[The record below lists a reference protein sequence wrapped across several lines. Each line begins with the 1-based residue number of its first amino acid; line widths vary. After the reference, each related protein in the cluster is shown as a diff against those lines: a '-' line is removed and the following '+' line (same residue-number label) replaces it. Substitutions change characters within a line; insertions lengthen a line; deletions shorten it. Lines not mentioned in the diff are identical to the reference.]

1 MRRIG
6 GRKLFYNIRMENP
19 EKEQVLSEI
28 VSTQSLPDYEAFD
41 ALWAAMTKAV
51 NLLQG
56 ESDRQRRGSL
66 FEKLSEEE
74 IKRLL
79 KDGSMNS
86 LIFLDPPL
94 ETVLTDPDE
103 KPGEDSVMRIIGKV
117 RSSRD
122 SDPREALIN
131 LVEILGRIRDKLAH
145 GFRIESESG
154 ENEILSSARK
164 ILYLICILTVSK
176 LD

>member
-1 MRRIG
+1 MVNSER
-6 GRKLFYNIRMENP
+6 
-19 EKEQVLSEI
+19 EQILNEI
-28 VSTQSLPDYEAFD
+28 ISTQSLPDCEGFD
-41 ALWAAMTKAV
+41 ALWAAMTKVADAI
-51 NLLQG
+51 QG
-56 ESDRQRRGSL
+56 EGERDLDRQRMGSL

-79 KDGSMNS
+79 KDGSVDS

-94 ETVLTDPDE
+94 ETVLADPDE
-103 KPGEDSVMRIIGKV
+103 KPVEGSTMRMIAEV

-122 SDPREALIN
+122 SAPREALAN
-131 LVEILGRIRDKLAH
+131 LGEILRRIRVKLAQ
-145 GFRIESESG
+145 GFKAESG
-154 ENEILSSARK
+154 TENSEVLLLARK

>member
-1 MRRIG
+1 MQEF
-6 GRKLFYNIRMENP
+6 KMENP
-19 EKEQVLSEI
+19 EKEQILTEI
-28 VSTQSLPDYEAFD
+28 ISTQSLPVYEAFD
-41 ALWAAMTKAV
+41 VLWAAMTKAV
-51 NLLQG
+51 NLMQG
-56 ESDRQRRGSL
+56 ESEHQRRESL

-79 KDGSMNS
+79 KDGSVDS

-94 ETVLTDPDE
+94 ETILTDPDE
-103 KPGEDSVMRIIGKV
+103 KAVEDSTARIIAKV

-131 LVEILGRIRDKLAH
+131 LVEILKIINDTCVH
-145 GFRIESESG
+145 GLKTESG
-154 ENEILSSARK
+154 SGGSEVLSSARK